1 MSPDWL
7 KTRSL
12 AAEQDGALNSFNAI
26 GLKLAS
32 WVSLKTLKPAAC
44 GKFSKRWKSRLGSG
58 WSWSRMIFDPANR
71 ASRAMKSNS
80 FIFFDRVGS
89 ERYGNLLLLVYII
102 DWVWRYDTITWTGQ
116 IAGLAFLAFSPLQQL
131 HFISLEVFV
140 GEHNYCRQFSTLTL
154 IFTVHHC
161 TRYKTRDKRTF
172 FSFFKKWTVLWSLNI
187 NTCLC

>member
-1 MSPDWL
+1 MEHWTVS
-7 KTRSL
+7 T
-12 AAEQDGALNSFNAI
+12 QC
-26 GLKLAS
+26 LKLAS

-58 WSWSRMIFDPANR
+58 WSWSRMIFDPAN
-71 ASRAMKSNS
+71 KSHEIEQFYFLWS
-80 FIFFDRVGS
+80 SGKRG
-89 ERYGNLLLLVYII
+89 YGNLLLRVYII
-102 DWVWRYDTITWTGQ
+102 DWVWRCDTITWTGQ
-116 IAGLAFLAFSPLQQL
+116 IAGFAFLAFSPLQQL

-154 IFTVHHC
+154 IFTVRHC

-172 FSFFKKWTVLWSLNI
+172 FSFHEKWTVLWRQNI